1 MGKRPLT
8 PFGKDI
14 KRRLVDLDRNQT
26 WLMEEVRKRTGLYF
40 DSSYLYKITTGV
52 NMTPK
57 IVHAICETL
66 NIRPPTPVN
75 QPDKPKST

>member
-52 NMTPK
+52 NTQSP
-57 IVHAICETL
+57 
-66 NIRPPTPVN
+66 
-75 QPDKPKST
+75 